1 MSKTY
6 LDLPSRLEKNFAE
19 IDSKIVMNLHDT
31 NEGYAKILQ
40 QISELKK
47 KYPFIEQVIE
57 GNGEI
62 NLTDEEHDILV
73 QYFKF
78 NRKLSDMER
87 LHIYFCGHTDAV
99 AYLKKIKA
107 I

>member
-6 LDLPSRLEKNFAE
+6 FDLPSRLERDFAE
-19 IDSKIVMNLHDT
+19 SDSKIVMNLYDT
-31 NEGYAKILQ
+31 NNEYAQLQQ
-40 QISELKK
+40 QISDLTK
-47 KYPFIEQVIE
+47 KYPFIENVIE
-57 GNGEI
+57 GEGEI
-62 NLTDEEHDILV
+62 HISNDEHEVLV
-73 QYFKF
+73 QYFKL

-99 AYLKKIKA
+99 AYLKKSKA